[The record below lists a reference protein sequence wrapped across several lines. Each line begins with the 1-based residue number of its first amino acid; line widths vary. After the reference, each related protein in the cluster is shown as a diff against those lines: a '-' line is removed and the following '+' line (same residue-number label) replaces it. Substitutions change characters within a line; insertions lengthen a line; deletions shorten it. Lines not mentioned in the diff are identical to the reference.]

1 MKRKLFWVAGIL
13 LLLLVGVGICF
24 VFLPSRT
31 YDDAYFH
38 IETYKSLVDYDKD
51 GIDDQTDFLKG
62 VKEYIATKPKYKS
75 EYYSTGYPNGAYG
88 VCIDVVNAGF
98 LSAGYDIQK
107 LMNEDIKANQSLY
120 GIEKIDANIDFRRVK
135 NMAVY
140 LHRHAISLTL
150 DLNDI
155 KEWQGGDIV
164 VFKNHIGVLS
174 DKRNKKGIPL
184 LIHHAN
190 PYQIYYEEDVLE
202 RYEILG
208 HYRIS

>member
-1 MKRKLFWVAGIL
+1 MKRKLFWVIGIL
-13 LLLLVGVGICF
+13 LLLLVGVGIYF
-24 VFLPSRT
+24 VFLPSKT

-51 GIDDQTDFLKG
+51 GVDDQTDFLKG

-120 GIEKIDANIDFRRVK
+120 GIEKIDVNIDFRRVK

-140 LHRHAISLTL
+140 LHRHAISLSL

-174 DKRNKKGIPL
+174 NKRNKKGIPL